1 MAAPRLATPSPLW
14 FHLLAGPNGAGKS
27 TLYRALVREGILG
40 PPLEF
45 VNADLHERA
54 HLQHMTDP
62 QQRSEAARAW
72 AEARRTALMDART
85 SFASETVFSHPS
97 KLRLI
102 DAAQRLGY
110 TVALHI
116 VALDDPARLPARV
129 AQRVREGGHPVP
141 VDRILAPQEI
151 PDFAGATNKG
161 RFLAKRF
168 AAKEAF
174 SKALGT
180 GVRPPATLSAIAILH
195 DHLGKPVL
203 GFSPALHALLEEKN
217 LKAHLSIS
225 DEAEYAV
232 AYVILEQA

>member
-1 MAAPRLATPSPLW
+1 MPSPLW

-85 SFASETVFSHPS
+85 PFASETVFSHPS

-102 DAAQRLGY
+102 DTAQRQGY

-116 VALDDPARLPARV
+116 VALDDPDRLPARV

-141 VDRILAPQEI
+141 VERILARYPRTMEYLAQAVRQADVTYLYDAQEAAEGG
-151 PDFAGATNKG
+151 PRLVALRTPAGTTV
-161 RFLAKRF
+161 LANP
-168 AAKEAF
+168 
-174 SKALGT
+174 L
-180 GVRPPATLSAIAILH
+180 PPWAQCML
-195 DHLGKPVL
+195 
-203 GFSPALHALLEEKN
+203 
-217 LKAHLSIS
+217 
-225 DEAEYAV
+225 
-232 AYVILEQA
+232 QA

>member
-141 VDRILAPQEI
+141 VDRILARYPRTMEY
-151 PDFAGATNKG
+151 
-161 RFLAKRF
+161 LAQ
-168 AAKEAF
+168 A
-174 SKALGT
+174 
-180 GVRPPATLSAIAILH
+180 VRQA
-195 DHLGKPVL
+195 D
-203 GFSPALHALLEEKN
+203 
-217 LKAHLSIS
+217 
-225 DEAEYAV
+225 V
-232 AYVILEQA
+232 AYLYDAQEAAEGGPRLVALSTPAGPTVLADPLPPWAQRMLQA